1 MHKVSMTLFHLSLG
15 LTEPPMRT
23 EKMMD
28 RTSKQTESNRE
39 SRARM

>member
-1 MHKVSMTLFHLSLG
+1 MHKVNMTLFLLSLE

-28 RTSKQTESNRE
+28 RTSKHTENDRE